1 MVKSLRAQGWK
12 VIDIMRQAGI
22 SRGLADK
29 WLRLEECP
37 PRAKRTSR
45 PGMAEDFR
53 EELWARWEQGQQE
66 GKQLFAE
73 IRERGYV
80 GSYASLMRFLAPWR
94 SARGAGSMNS
104 QPSEAIHPGA
114 VRHISPRTAVALL
127 SKPKPELDDKQSEM
141 VAILKRRCPGFATM
155 RHLVLSFRSILRGGS
170 VSSLRRWAAK
180 AEASGIEVIVRF
192 VRQLKKDWN
201 AVENAVEQGLEQ
213 RSDGRSHQPLE
224 DPQERNVWTCRGRTA
239 AGPPLASGVLTKT
252 APNLDQNQY
261 CGTLSRT

>member
-1 MVKSLRAQGWK
+1 
-12 VIDIMRQAGI
+12 
-22 SRGLADK
+22 
-29 WLRLEECP
+29 
-37 PRAKRTSR
+37 
-45 PGMAEDFR
+45 
-53 EELWARWEQGQQE
+53 
-66 GKQLFAE
+66 LFAE

-94 SARGAGSMNS
+94 SVRGTGSRNS

-114 VRHISPRTAVALL
+114 VRHVSPGTAVALL
-127 SKPKPELDDKQSEM
+127 SKPKPELDDRQSEM

-252 APNLDQNQY
+252 APNLDQNQMIWRPQ
-261 CGTLSRT
+261 SRSNYSGPWSVVQRFLGQKHHSHAILVNSENGLLKLLPNYRRLR